1 MAEMSWEYADQV
13 RAALRAIVSDPDYGS
28 AALSSPRIVSNLL
41 KDYLPDAPREKGIL
55 VAAAEA
61 GLAGTLRDHV
71 STGMDPATAI
81 RLTASSFAANTV
93 FQVDACEWVTR
104 ELAVALELIRGDSAV
119 SLDATPA
126 GPVASP
132 PAQVSPAPAQVSPAP
147 AQVSPAPAQVAPA
160 PTQVSPPPAQV
171 ATAPT
176 QVSPPPAQVS
186 PPPAQDSPAPA
197 QGVPQPFARSFPQV
211 SEGATFLPDPAAA
224 YPWRP
229 TGGTAVAAAQP
240 GVHGR
245 RKARIAMLAGLV
257 AAAIVVALIVI
268 RLTGIL
274 NSAPPAEPLN
284 DVIAPFASL
293 CGPSAQSFSLS
304 GTTSSYLCRQTSG
317 TGINVLAYQFD
328 NAADYQ
334 AGFASLN
341 SRTGFVAV
349 GASGSCPPPAGS
361 RTGSTGWH
369 STRSATYPARSG
381 QVLECYTDGH
391 NHFPLLVWTLPTQ
404 RVVLLADD
412 GATGASLSLLYNWWT
427 TLSFS

>member
-132 PAQVSPAPAQVSPAP
+132 PAQVSPAPAQVAP
-147 AQVSPAPAQVAPA
+147 
-160 PTQVSPPPAQV
+160 
-171 ATAPT
+171 APT